1 MFYSPLRYPG
11 GKAKLADFMQ
21 LMIEKLNH
29 KLGVYIEPF
38 AGGAGIALNLLF
50 NDYVS
55 HIVINDYDKAIA
67 SFWKALLS
75 ENDRF
80 IDAIMSVPLTVD
92 EWQHQKTI
100 IDSAKQYS
108 FELGFATFYLN
119 RTNRSGILK
128 GGLIGG
134 KEQVSDWKMDARF
147 NRENLS
153 EKVRLIGS
161 RKKDITI
168 YNKDVSTFINTFLP
182 KYSDNAL
189 VYFDPPYFYKGKQL
203 YMNYFTLKD
212 HKRIETLVRNNLKS
226 DWIITY
232 DNAPAIRNIYQN
244 YPMKK
249 YELNYSIG
257 EKRKSDEIMIM
268 PDECFFPN
276 QTELKLKKINIKLEE
291 I

>member
-1 MFYSPLRYPG
+1 M
-11 GKAKLADFMQ
+11 
-21 LMIEKLNH
+21 
-29 KLGVYIEPF
+29 
-38 AGGAGIALNLLF
+38 
-50 NDYVS
+50 
-55 HIVINDYDKAIA
+55 
-67 SFWKALLS
+67 LS

>member
-168 YNKDVSTFINTFLP
+168 YNKDVSTFIITFLP

-189 VYFDPPYFYKGKQL
+189 NG
-203 YMNYFTLKD
+203 
-212 HKRIETLVRNNLKS
+212 
-226 DWIITY
+226 
-232 DNAPAIRNIYQN
+232 A
-244 YPMKK
+244 
-249 YELNYSIG
+249 
-257 EKRKSDEIMIM
+257 
-268 PDECFFPN
+268 
-276 QTELKLKKINIKLEE
+276 
-291 I
+291 